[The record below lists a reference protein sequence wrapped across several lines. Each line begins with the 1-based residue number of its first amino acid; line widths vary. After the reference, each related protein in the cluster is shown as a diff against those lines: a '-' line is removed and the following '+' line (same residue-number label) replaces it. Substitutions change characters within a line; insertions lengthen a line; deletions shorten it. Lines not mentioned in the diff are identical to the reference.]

1 MAFDT
6 KQLRTCKE
14 LVKLSK
20 APRYIAKGAHS
31 YAHFAEGKIFVRFGC
46 FYATNSYVLA
56 CVQWPE
62 YEHAGDEEWMELS
75 RFMDNDGKLTKFEFE
90 PCEKQRANDFF
101 DKHFINRVIDNSES
115 LPFNAR
121 LMRDALMLFQI
132 NDIAPIM
139 YNDGTRWELSGHN
152 EDVSIKVILMGVRK

>member
-14 LVKLSK
+14 LMKLSK
-20 APRYIAKGAHS
+20 APRYIIKSAHS
-31 YAHFAEGKIFVRFGC
+31 HARFAEGKIFVRFGR

-75 RFMDNDGKLTKFEFE
+75 RFMDNDGKLVKFEFE
-90 PCEKQRANDFF
+90 PCEKQCANDFF
-101 DKHFINRVIDNSES
+101 DKYFIEKLDYSDN
-115 LPFNAR
+115 LPVNAH
-121 LMRDALMLFQI
+121 LLRDALMLFQI
-132 NDIAPIM
+132 NDIAPIL
-139 YNDGTRWELSGHN
+139 YQDGTRWELSGHN
-152 EDVSIKVILMGVRK
+152 KDISIKAIVMGTRK